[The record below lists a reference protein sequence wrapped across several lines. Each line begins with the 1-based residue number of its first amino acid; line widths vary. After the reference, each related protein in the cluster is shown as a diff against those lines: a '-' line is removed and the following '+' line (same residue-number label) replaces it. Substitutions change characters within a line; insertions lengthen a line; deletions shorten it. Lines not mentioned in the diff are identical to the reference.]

1 LRRPTGTLY
10 AERDDARNL
19 RAAALREK
27 PRWGWSRKET
37 PMKKERTPKKSKT
50 KLPVRR
56 ESVLRL
62 DPSSLEPV
70 VAAGGCAT
78 HYCRS
83 GFSCL
88 CSSG

>member
-1 LRRPTGTLY
+1 
-10 AERDDARNL
+10 
-19 RAAALREK
+19 
-27 PRWGWSRKET
+27 
-37 PMKKERTPKKSKT
+37 MKKERTPKQTRT

-62 DPSSLEPV
+62 DPRSLKPV
-70 VAAGGCAT
+70 AAAGGCVT
-78 HYCRS
+78 RYCRS